1 MHNALYIIYYIG
13 FIIIVNNNN
22 KYMGNIYLYFI
33 YTYIGLY
40 LYINIYFLETFDSIM
55 SKRLEKYYF

>member
-1 MHNALYIIYYIG
+1 MHHTLYIIYYIG
-13 FIIIVNNNN
+13 FIIIVNNN

>member
-13 FIIIVNNNN
+13 FIIIVNNN